1 MAELLLM
8 IYMIPVLIVFSL
20 LLRLVMWIIGKVI
33 RLTWWLVKN
42 AFVLVWK
49 VLLFI
54 VMMVIANL
62 RATGPRN
69 YLIPLQ
75 GNKKPYLLRRWIG
88 YRLNE

>member
-20 LLRLVMWIIGKVI
+20 LLRLVMWIISKVI
-33 RLTWWLVKN
+33 WLTWWLAKN
-42 AFVLVWK
+42 AFVLAWK

-54 VMMVIANL
+54 VVMVIANL

-69 YLIPLQ
+69 Y
-75 GNKKPYLLRRWIG
+75 
-88 YRLNE
+88 

>member
-33 RLTWWLVKN
+33 QLTWRLVKN
-42 AFVLVWK
+42 VFVLAWK

-69 YLIPLQ
+69 Y
-75 GNKKPYLLRRWIG
+75 
-88 YRLNE
+88 

>member
-33 RLTWWLVKN
+33 QLTWWQVKN
-42 AFVLVWK
+42 VFVLAWK

-69 YLIPLQ
+69 Y
-75 GNKKPYLLRRWIG
+75 
-88 YRLNE
+88 

>member
-33 RLTWWLVKN
+33 WLTWWLIKN
-42 AFVLVWK
+42 GFVLAWK

-54 VMMVIANL
+54 VVMVIANL
-62 RATGPRN
+62 RATGHRN
-69 YLIPLQ
+69 Y
-75 GNKKPYLLRRWIG
+75 
-88 YRLNE
+88 

>member
-20 LLRLVMWIIGKVI
+20 LLRLVIWIVGKFI
-33 RLTWWLVKN
+33 QLTWWLVKN
-42 AFVLVWK
+42 AFVLAWK

-54 VMMVIANL
+54 VVMVIANL

-69 YLIPLQ
+69 Y
-75 GNKKPYLLRRWIG
+75 
-88 YRLNE
+88 

>member
-33 RLTWWLVKN
+33 RLTWWLAKN

-54 VMMVIANL
+54 VLMVIANL

-69 YLIPLQ
+69 Y
-75 GNKKPYLLRRWIG
+75 
-88 YRLNE
+88 

>member
-20 LLRLVMWIIGKVI
+20 LLRLVMWIISKVI

-42 AFVLVWK
+42 ALVLAWK

-54 VMMVIANL
+54 VVILIANL
-62 RATGPRN
+62 RSTGHRN
-69 YLIPLQ
+69 Y
-75 GNKKPYLLRRWIG
+75 
-88 YRLNE
+88 

>member
-8 IYMIPVLIVFSL
+8 IYMIQVLIVFSL

-33 RLTWWLVKN
+33 RLIWWLVKN
-42 AFVLVWK
+42 AFVLAWK

-69 YLIPLQ
+69 Y
-75 GNKKPYLLRRWIG
+75 
-88 YRLNE
+88 

>member
-33 RLTWWLVKN
+33 QLTWWLGKN
-42 AFVLVWK
+42 VFVLAWK

-69 YLIPLQ
+69 Y
-75 GNKKPYLLRRWIG
+75 
-88 YRLNE
+88 

>member
-42 AFVLVWK
+42 VFVLAWK
-49 VLLFI
+49 VLLF
-54 VMMVIANL
+54 L
-62 RATGPRN
+62 S
-69 YLIPLQ
+69 L
-75 GNKKPYLLRRWIG
+75 
-88 YRLNE
+88 

>member
-33 RLTWWLVKN
+33 QLTWWLVKN
-42 AFVLVWK
+42 VFVLEWK
-49 VLLFI
+49 VLLLNVLM
-54 VMMVIANL
+54 VMPTL

-69 YLIPLQ
+69 Y
-75 GNKKPYLLRRWIG
+75 
-88 YRLNE
+88 